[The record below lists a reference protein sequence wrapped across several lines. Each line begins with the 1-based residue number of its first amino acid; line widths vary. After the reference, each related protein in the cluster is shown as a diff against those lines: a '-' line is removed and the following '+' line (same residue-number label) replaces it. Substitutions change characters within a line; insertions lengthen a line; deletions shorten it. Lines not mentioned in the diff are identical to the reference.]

1 MEINSSAFFTSVGEI
16 ARSTGQE
23 DFYGKLVALPAQILG
38 SERYL
43 VVRYARYAV
52 PDFIVNNAMTD
63 EAIEIYNSG
72 LYRLDPL
79 LRLAHSG
86 FMRGVV
92 TLSSLRSGDVDNTY
106 FDEIFRSAIIFDELA
121 ILMKAPGRIC
131 IALCI
136 ERSSHLFN
144 DDEVKQMELLLPM
157 LEGLH
162 QSHVEKIFAPAFSR
176 DASNA
181 ADENEQAVMVL
192 DKENKQ
198 VWCNREWE
206 NAAAE
211 FSTPLSKFIHKNRST
226 GIVSLDQDR
235 VLHWERLTGN
245 FAIAPEGKI
254 CIIEKRGPGYI
265 VESFETILQNFGD
278 RYTLT
283 SRERDI
289 VELVLRGYPNA
300 LIAKELEISA
310 GTVRNHRHRLYF
322 KLDITTERELF
333 HMFLSEVTGVPATDK
348 ALPNSQPV

>member
-1 MEINSSAFFTSVGEI
+1 MDINSPVFFSAVGEI
-16 ARSTGQE
+16 ARAAGRE
-23 DFYGKLVALPAQILG
+23 DFYEKLVALPAQVLG

-52 PDFIVNNAMTD
+52 PEFIVNNAMTE
-63 EAIEIYNSG
+63 EALQFYNDG

-86 FMRGVV
+86 FMSGVV
-92 TLSSLRSGDVDNTY
+92 TLASLRSGDTDNAY

-131 IALCI
+131 IALCVD
-136 ERSSHLFN
+136 RSSRTFT
-144 DDEVKQMELLLPM
+144 DEEVHQIELLMPM

-162 QSHVEKIFAPAFSR
+162 QAHIEKIFAPAFTN
-176 DASNA
+176 DANVDSKQGK
-181 ADENEQAVMVL
+181 QAIMVM
-192 DKENKQ
+192 DRQNNQ

-206 NAAAE
+206 KVAADYTA
-211 FSTPLSKFIHKNRST
+211 PLAKIVHTNRDT
-226 GIVSLDQDR
+226 GIVSLDQDK

-254 CIIEKRGPGYI
+254 CVIEQRGPGYI
-265 VESFETILQNFGD
+265 VESFETILHDFADQHG
-278 RYTLT
+278 LT
-283 SRERDI
+283 ARERDI

-333 HMFLSEVTGVPATDK
+333 HMFLTGITGVRGAASNQDG
-348 ALPNSQPV
+348 